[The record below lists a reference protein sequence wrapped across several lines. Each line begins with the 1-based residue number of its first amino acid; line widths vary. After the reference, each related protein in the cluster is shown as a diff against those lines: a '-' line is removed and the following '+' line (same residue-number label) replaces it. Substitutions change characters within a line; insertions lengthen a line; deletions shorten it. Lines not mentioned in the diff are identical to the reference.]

1 MKTLGR
7 DAGLLL
13 VGLFAALSIQD
24 AFPRESD
31 TQKWERLAQL
41 KAERRAIEA
50 KYEACV
56 NHCSRSCK

>member
-13 VGLFAALSIQD
+13 VGLFVTLSIQD

-31 TQKWERLAQL
+31 TQKWERLQ
-41 KAERRAIEA
+41 KNKEMRRAIEA